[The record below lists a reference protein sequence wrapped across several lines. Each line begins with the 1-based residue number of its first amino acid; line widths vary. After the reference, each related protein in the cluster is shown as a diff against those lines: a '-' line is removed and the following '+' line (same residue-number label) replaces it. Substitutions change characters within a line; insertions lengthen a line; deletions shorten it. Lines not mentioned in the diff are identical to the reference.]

1 MRPVPRAVRPSLR
14 AAVPVLLVALA
25 AGCSESPVG
34 GSSGGN
40 GSGGDL
46 DCNLDL
52 SFLVDPGVG
61 RDGIPAIT
69 DPEWVEPN
77 DPVVDEYLRSWD
89 RVVGFLVDGV
99 PYAVPH
105 NILWYHEIA
114 NLNFGEG
121 STELAVTY
129 CPLTG
134 SALTFDRASVSG
146 AEFGVS
152 GLLYKSNLV
161 MHDRAS
167 GSSLWPQML
176 QEARCGP
183 SEGEV
188 IERYPSVEMTWEGW
202 LSLHPGSRVVGETEW
217 DFSYGSYPYTSYEDD
232 EEFWYPM
239 PEPDGRRFPK
249 ERVLG
254 IPGTEGALVA
264 FPFGELDREEG
275 WAAVPFQLPASGRAA
290 VVLWDGERRAAMAYV
305 AELEGEPLAFR
316 ATTEGIFDEG
326 TGSRWSVEG
335 RVVSGPLSGAVLEP
349 ITDAYVAFWGAWAAF
364 FPDTELWE
372 AGATSGVGR
381 DG

>member
-1 MRPVPRAVRPSLR
+1 MKPLRAV
-14 AAVPVLLVALA
+14 VPVLLIALV
-25 AGCSESPVG
+25 AGCSDSPMG
-34 GSSGGN
+34 GGGN
-40 GSGGDL
+40 GSREL
-46 DCNLDL
+46 PDCNLDV
-52 SFLVDPGVG
+52 SFLADPGSG
-61 RDGIPAIT
+61 RGSIPSIT
-69 DPEWVEPN
+69 NPEWVGSN
-77 DPVVDEYLRSWD
+77 DPIVDEYLQPGD

-105 NILWYHEIA
+105 NILWYHEVA
-114 NLNFGEG
+114 NLGFGEG
-121 STELAVTY
+121 ATELAVTY

-152 GLLYKSNLV
+152 GLLYKSNLI

-183 SEGEV
+183 SEGQV
-188 IERYPSVEMTWEGW
+188 IARYPSLEMTWEGW
-202 LSLHPGSRVVGETEW
+202 LSLHPGSRVVGETGW
-217 DFSYGSYPYTSYEDD
+217 DFSYQDYPYASYEDD
-232 EEFWYPM
+232 ADFWFPM
-239 PEPDGRRFPK
+239 PEPDERRFPK

-254 IPGTEGALVA
+254 IPWTGGTLIA

-275 WAAVPFQLPASGRAA
+275 WAAVPFQLPASGRGA

-305 AELEGEPLAFR
+305 AELEGESLEFR
-316 ATTEGIFDEG
+316 VTPQGIFDEG

-335 RVVSGPLSGAVLEP
+335 RAVSGALTGTVLEP
-349 ITDAYVAFWGAWAAF
+349 ITDAYVAFWGAWVAF

-372 AGATSGVGR
+372 AAATSGVGR